1 MEKIH
6 IVNFAGIKRMSF
18 DFKDINIL
26 IGPQGSGKSITVKLL
41 FYFKNFPNE
50 IIKGVLDQETLRDI
64 NKRYK
69 EVFVT
74 YFPKDT
80 WPKGNFEII
89 YTTDVINISINRI
102 GNNLSIGYSEQLK
115 KSISKLKR
123 IRTNEYNKLKTF
135 STSSFATKREL
146 QYKLRVCLQQTFG
159 ERFISNQY
167 FIPAGR
173 SFYSNI
179 QSSIFSFLS
188 ENRSLDPFLIEFGS
202 FYEQIK
208 SYLQNISGAKNTD
221 RKELM
226 NAYDNISGKILN
238 SNHIRE
244 KDKDFLLHSDSRRVN
259 LTNASSGQQETLPLV
274 LILKGLAIGAMDN
287 LTIYIEEPEAHLYPI
302 AQRNIIRLLTK
313 FYNTKNRR
321 CQMFITTHS
330 PYILSSFNNHIY
342 AGNVSSL
349 DDRYKDQ
356 VSKLIPHDQLLSC
369 DSISAYSIIDNKQTD
384 LIDMQSNLI
393 SQTALDHVSEI
404 IAQEFD
410 ELLNIEFSDEL

>member
-1 MEKIH
+1 
-6 IVNFAGIKRMSF
+6 
-18 DFKDINIL
+18 
-26 IGPQGSGKSITVKLL
+26 
-41 FYFKNFPNE
+41 
-50 IIKGVLDQETLRDI
+50 
-64 NKRYK
+64 
-69 EVFVT
+69 
-74 YFPKDT
+74 
-80 WPKGNFEII
+80 
-89 YTTDVINISINRI
+89 
-102 GNNLSIGYSEQLK
+102 
-115 KSISKLKR
+115 
-123 IRTNEYNKLKTF
+123 
-135 STSSFATKREL
+135 
-146 QYKLRVCLQQTFG
+146 
-159 ERFISNQY
+159 
-167 FIPAGR
+167 
-173 SFYSNI
+173 
-179 QSSIFSFLS
+179 
-188 ENRSLDPFLIEFGS
+188 
-202 FYEQIK
+202 
-208 SYLQNISGAKNTD
+208 
-221 RKELM
+221 
-226 NAYDNISGKILN
+226 
-238 SNHIRE
+238 
-244 KDKDFLLHSDSRRVN
+244 
-259 LTNASSGQQETLPLV
+259 
-274 LILKGLAIGAMDN
+274 MDN